1 MAAIATTPSQ
11 FELAAWAKTI
21 TPSALQDMLSAT
33 ANPEVISFALGLPA
47 PELFPRHQ
55 FSQLASTL
63 LEAEPLALQYGPPST
78 TLKTA
83 IVSLMA
89 QRGVRCRPE
98 QIFLTNGAQQGMN
111 LLVRL
116 LLADGGSVLL
126 EDCIYTGFQQVLDPF
141 QAKLLTVPTNPETGM
156 DVAAVE
162 AHLAAGQRPSLI
174 YAISDGHNPLG
185 VSMSL
190 AQRQQ
195 LVELAQQYQIPI
207 IEDDAYGFLS
217 YQADTIAPMR
227 ALSDDWVLYIGSF
240 SKILAPSLRVGWLV
254 VPEWL
259 IERLSIVKEASDI
272 GTATLSQRLV
282 AAYTQTHQ
290 LTTHIDQ
297 LCQIYT
303 TRRDTMFSALEQH
316 FPSQTRWYQPSHGM
330 FIWVELPTTV
340 DPFKLLDRAIN
351 QAKVAFIPGSVFGVA
366 GKSMSTNGI
375 RLNFS
380 NADIDQINAGIERL
394 ATIMQTLKA

>member
-1 MAAIATTPSQ
+1 
-11 FELAAWAKTI
+11 
-21 TPSALQDMLSAT
+21 
-33 ANPEVISFALGLPA
+33 
-47 PELFPRHQ
+47 
-55 FSQLASTL
+55 
-63 LEAEPLALQYGPPST
+63 
-78 TLKTA
+78 
-83 IVSLMA
+83 
-89 QRGVRCRPE
+89 
-98 QIFLTNGAQQGMN
+98 
-111 LLVRL
+111 
-116 LLADGGSVLL
+116 
-126 EDCIYTGFQQVLDPF
+126 
-141 QAKLLTVPTNPETGM
+141 
-156 DVAAVE
+156 
-162 AHLAAGQRPSLI
+162 
-174 YAISDGHNPLG
+174 
-185 VSMSL
+185 
-190 AQRQQ
+190 
-195 LVELAQQYQIPI
+195 
-207 IEDDAYGFLS
+207 
-217 YQADTIAPMR
+217 
-227 ALSDDWVLYIGSF
+227 
-240 SKILAPSLRVGWLV
+240 
-254 VPEWL
+254 
-259 IERLSIVKEASDI
+259 LSIVKEASDI

-394 ATIMQTLKA
+394 VTIMQTLKA